1 MKIKLIG
8 LVLALACSSSA
19 VANELIDCTGCAPQH
34 FQLAAMD
41 ALDGVH
47 IVYDLKSGVS
57 RKFWVQGVDC
67 NSRVTTPSPDKRA
80 APVPYCW
87 SGNATEMPV
96 DAAVLDILA
105 DMAAFDNQ
113 FPGYLQNGYAKD
125 FEFNL
130 DSPPTGFSDPPVG
143 GNETGHHN
151 IVGIA
156 LDRNFSNPSLHD
168 YRFRN
173 FERAINDWLRGPDA
187 PEALRGFVRL
197 TSRINSVSIQVPAVI
212 GDAGFGLGWNPSEY
226 LIQVIVKDGFGNE
239 IRMIF
244 NPKTGELVIMDIA
257 DRNGRPFPSKYE
269 NGTFRTDFG
278 HDRGAAET
286 YLGLLENAG
295 IQVGY
300 GSGSGG
306 TISSTTWWQV
316 TCWRIGDGRMTC
328 TAYRE

>member
-1 MKIKLIG
+1 M
-8 LVLALACSSSA
+8 LVLAASNTA
-19 VANELIDCTGCAPQH
+19 FANELIDCTGCAPQN

-47 IVYDLKSGVS
+47 IVYDLKTGVS
-57 RKFWVQGVDC
+57 KKFFVQGVDC
-67 NSRVTTPSPDKRA
+67 SRTPETT
-80 APVPYCW
+80 APNGKKVPAQTRCW
-87 SGNATEMPV
+87 SGSANATEMPV
-96 DAAVLDILA
+96 DGTVLNILA
-105 DMAAFDNQ
+105 EMAIFDNQ
-113 FPGYLQNGYAKD
+113 FPGYLQNGYARD

-130 DSPPTGFSDPPVG
+130 DSPPTGFSDPPLR
-143 GNETGHHN
+143 GNKAGHHN

-156 LDRNFSNPSLHD
+156 LDRNSSDPFLNHA
-168 YRFRN
+168 RFRN
-173 FERAINDWLRGPDA
+173 FERAINAWLRGPDA

-197 TSRINSVSIQVPAVI
+197 ISQINSVSIQVPAVI